1 MAIRLSLLALC
12 LLALPAWAAPLM
24 ERPKLVLIIDDV
36 GINLERGRA
45 ALALPGPIT
54 YAILPFRPYSR
65 ELSREAQAQG
75 KEVILHAPMA
85 NTRHLK
91 LGAGALTPD
100 QTREQ
105 IQKQLSESLDS
116 LPEAVGVNNHM
127 GSLLTQLDEPMGWV
141 MEVIHN
147 RGLFFIDSRTTA
159 GTRAL
164 TVAHAAGVPS
174 AERNVF
180 LDHDR
185 SPEAITLEFKRAVDL
200 ALHEG
205 RAVVI
210 GHPYPETISV
220 LQTMLPTL
228 GELGIVQMSAAA
240 YLDEQADAP
249 RRQLARARAEPSAR
263 LQ

>member
-1 MAIRLSLLALC
+1 MAIRLSLIALC
-12 LLALPAWAAPLM
+12 LLALPAWAAPLA

-36 GINLERGRA
+36 GLNLERGRA
-45 ALALPGPIT
+45 AIALPGPIT
-54 YAILPFRPYSR
+54 YAILPFRPHSR
-65 ELSREAQAQG
+65 ELSREASAQS
-75 KEVILHAPMA
+75 KEVILHAPME

-91 LGAGALTPD
+91 LGPGALTPE
-100 QTREQ
+100 QSREQ
-105 IQKQLSESLDS
+105 MQKQLSDSLDS
-116 LPEAVGVNNHM
+116 IPEAIGVNNHM
-127 GSLLTQLDEPMGWV
+127 GSLLTQLDEPMSWV

-159 GTRAL
+159 ATRAL
-164 TVAHAAGVPS
+164 AMAQSAGVPA

-185 SPEAITLEFKRAVDL
+185 SIEAITHEFKRAVDL
-200 ALHEG
+200 ALTEG

-240 YLDEQADAP
+240 YLEEIEDAQ
-249 RRQLARARAEPSAR
+249 RRLLARQNTAPH
-263 LQ
+263 